1 VIGMLDGM
9 PDGVLGFRA
18 TGKLTAE
25 DYSEGMMPALREAA
39 EAGEMRI
46 VYVLG
51 EDFHGLDAGAMVQD
65 VKAGFELTVGH
76 RSAWKRLA
84 MVTDLDWI
92 RHSVHLLGWLAP
104 GELRLF
110 ELDRLEEAVAWAAS

>member
-1 VIGMLDGM
+1 MIERLGGM

-25 DYSEGMMPALREAA
+25 DYSEGMMPALRAA
-39 EAGEMRI
+39 VASGEMRI

-51 EDFHGLDAGAMVQD
+51 DDFYGLDAGAMVED
-65 VKAGFELTVGH
+65 VKSGFEITVGH

-84 MVTDLDWI
+84 IVSDIDWI
-92 RHSVHLLGWLAP
+92 RHSIHLLGWLAP
-104 GELRLF
+104 GELKLF
-110 ELDRLEEAVAWAAS
+110 DLDRLVAATVWAAG